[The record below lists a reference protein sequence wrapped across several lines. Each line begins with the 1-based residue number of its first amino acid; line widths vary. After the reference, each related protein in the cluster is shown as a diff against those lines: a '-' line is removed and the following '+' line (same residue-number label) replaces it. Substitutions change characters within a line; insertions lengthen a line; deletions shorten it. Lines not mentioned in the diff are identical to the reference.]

1 MAAFLHHLIA
11 CFGRLAMVEV
21 NPLAGTVGQVGR
33 EGQPYSARS
42 WCARRQRSVEQGHI
56 ALLYAVGGKLPLQVV
71 IGR

>member
-33 EGQPYSARS
+33 EGQTDYTFTQPVG
-42 WCARRQRSVEQGHI
+42 RQRAVEQSHI
-56 ALLYAVGGKLPLQVV
+56 PLLNAVGGKLPLQVV